1 MAPIIHQNRLQ
12 EETRYLYG
20 LARLCGQ
27 RFNNRKS
34 MMFISGTV
42 YSKEVMIVEF
52 EGKQYFRLML
62 ECTRRRK
69 DSSDIIPV
77 MVPVNDRNRSLQFV
91 GEGTLLTMIGTFR
104 SYDWNDEASKHHL
117 EVFFEAQHFEFSDEM
132 VNEKYDH
139 NIVILSGYICKEP
152 EIKVSKKGI
161 TITEYRIS
169 VLNAEGKAEVFPIIA
184 WGSKAV
190 EIARNNKCGDNVR
203 VLGRLQSRPYHK
215 KTEGKDYI
223 AYEVSSRFT
232 KRRFKSGEKNTI
244 PKNFEQPQLVEG
256 AR

>member
-1 MAPIIHQNRLQ
+1 
-12 EETRYLYG
+12 
-20 LARLCGQ
+20 
-27 RFNNRKS
+27 
-34 MMFISGTV
+34 
-42 YSKEVMIVEF
+42 
-52 EGKQYFRLML
+52 ML

-77 MVPVNDRNRSLQFV
+77 MVPVTDQNRSLQFV
-91 GEGTLLTMIGTFR
+91 EAGTLLTMIGTFR
-104 SYDWNDEASKHHL
+104 SYDWNDDECKHHL

-132 VNEKYDH
+132 VKEKYDR
-139 NIVILSGYICKEP
+139 NIVVLSGYICKEP
-152 EIKVSKKGI
+152 EIKVSKNGI

-169 VLNAEGKAEVFPIIA
+169 VLNAEGKQEVFPIIA

-190 EIARNNKCGDNVR
+190 EIFEKNKCGDWVR

-215 KTEGKDYI
+215 KTEKRGFV

-232 KRRFKSGEKNTI
+232 RCYSKENFVKKQEGQPEKLGES
-244 PKNFEQPQLVEG
+244 